1 MTTRE
6 TRRQRSTNYPSMDL
20 AWAEDIIRKA
30 YNSGTTNRIA
40 LAQLIGHQDD
50 TSGPARSKLAAL
62 RHFRLVDYE
71 EGNVVF
77 TELGKKVAAPMPG
90 EDVSEALRQSF
101 FNVAAFKQMYE
112 LCAKDVPLPKDVLG
126 NTAIRQIG
134 IIAKVASEFVD
145 IFTSSGVRVQLVEL
159 VDEKSLKILPTPTV
173 IKQALGQKP
182 GEVTSP
188 SISIPKERT
197 GEAQAWNI
205 SLTIDSSMD
214 PTKLRELIK
223 VLKEEL

>member
-6 TRRQRSTNYPSMDL
+6 TKRQRSTNYPSMDL
-20 AWAEDIIRKA
+20 AWAEDVIRKA
-30 YNSGTTNRIA
+30 YSSGTTNRTA
-40 LAQLIGHQDD
+40 LAQLAGYRDD

-62 RHFRLVDYE
+62 RHFGLVDYE
-71 EGNVVF
+71 EGNVIT
-77 TELGKKVAAPMPG
+77 TELGKKIAAPMPD

-112 LCAKDVPLPKDVLG
+112 LCAKEVALAKDVLA

-134 IIAKVASEFVD
+134 IIAKAAPEFVD
-145 IFTSSGVRVQLVEL
+145 IFSHSGARVGLVEPI
-159 VDEKSLKILPTPTV
+159 DEKSLRVLHTPAVT
-173 IKQALGQKP
+173 KQALEQKP
-182 GEVTSP
+182 GEVTRP
-188 SISIPKERT
+188 DMSIPRERA
-197 GEAQAWNI
+197 GEAQTWNI

-214 PTKLRELIK
+214 PDKLRGLIK